1 MTVISLSRKQTY
13 GNLLNR
19 VSELYNAFPVDH
31 IVKIGDGGT
40 EYMWSDRR
48 PYSVCSVDTNWK
60 NKGFEIIG
68 VQEDNAKRI
77 DSNGMSED
85 QTYEFTSN
93 PDAPVCFLKSIII
106 ETEQGKRKIYEPVH
120 WNEKTNRWNKG
131 GTAVT
136 LGRREKY
143 WDPSF

>member
-1 MTVISLSRKQTY
+1 MSVISLSRKQTY

-19 VSELYNAFPVDH
+19 VAELHNAFPIDH
-31 IVKIGDGGT
+31 VVKVGDGGT

-48 PYSVCSVDTNWK
+48 PYSVCTVDLNWG

-68 VQEDNAKRI
+68 VQQDNAKRT
-77 DSNGMSED
+77 DNNGMSES
-85 QTYEFTSN
+85 QSYEFTPN
-93 PDAPVCFLKSIII
+93 HDAPVSFLKSTIV

-120 WNEKTNRWNKG
+120 WNAKTNRWNKG

-143 WDPSF
+143 HDFSF